1 MNPTHDRMI
10 LFATRSYSHLRRNL
24 LASGQYEEGELETNT
39 FPDGEHYYR
48 IMSYVEYKE
57 AVLIGGT
64 ISDTETLELYDLACG
79 LVEYGVRKL
88 NIIIPFYGY
97 ATMERSTKVG
107 EIVTAKTRARL
118 LSSVPQAY
126 FGNRVICIDLHAEGI
141 SHYFEGG
148 IRTMHL
154 YAKPLIIKA
163 AKELAGEDFILAS
176 TDAGRAKWVESLAND
191 MRVSAAFVYKKRIS
205 GTETHLT
212 GVNADVKG
220 KDIVI
225 YDDMIRTGGSLIQA
239 AKAYKEAG
247 ADRIFVIA
255 THGLFSSNAVS
266 RLQQSELIERIVV
279 TDTHPNA
286 LQFAGEFVHL
296 VSVAG
301 LIDETLASLGR
312 PQF

>member
-1 MNPTHDRMI
+1 
-10 LFATRSYSHLRRNL
+10 
-24 LASGQYEEGELETNT
+24 
-39 FPDGEHYYR
+39 
-48 IMSYVEYKE
+48 VEYKE

-64 ISDTETLELYDLACG
+64 ISDAETLELYDLACG

-97 ATMERSTKVG
+97 ATMERSVKVG

-148 IRTMHL
+148 IRTMHI

-163 AKELAGEDFILAS
+163 AKELAGDDFILAS

-191 MRVSAAFVYKKRIS
+191 MRVSAAFVYKKRTG
-205 GTETHLT
+205 GTETHIT
-212 GVNADVKG
+212 GVNADVRG
-220 KDIVI
+220 KHVVI

-239 AKAYKEAG
+239 AQAYKDAG

-255 THGLFSSNAVS
+255 THGLFSNNAVS
-266 RLQQSELIERIVV
+266 KLQQSGLIERIVV

-296 VSVAG
+296 ISVAG
-301 LIDETLASLGR
+301 LIEETLFSLGR